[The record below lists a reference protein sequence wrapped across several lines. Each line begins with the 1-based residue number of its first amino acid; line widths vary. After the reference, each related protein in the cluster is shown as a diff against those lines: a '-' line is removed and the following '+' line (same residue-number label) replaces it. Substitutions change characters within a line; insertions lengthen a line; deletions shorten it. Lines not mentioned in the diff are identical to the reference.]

1 MEFYQGLT
9 TETIEEA
16 LARYNVLSKSGKGS
30 PIEWKYTL
38 YMDIPLTAF
47 NQVKGRKDMHY
58 KKMLK
63 LKMEKFL
70 PRPII
75 YDFDGNYFLL
85 SGEEVLVMCIDE
97 KREFV
102 PAVIWTNRPVKWAVI
117 SSDNKMI
124 PITKNLRSM
133 SNVKDEAERK
143 RWLGTEP
150 EEKGRK
156 ENGLPEGTGNCLRDE
171 ERNSVSKGDTNRIPT
186 EVLC

>member
-16 LARYNVLSKSGKGS
+16 LARYDVLSKSGKGS
-30 PIEWKYTL
+30 PIEWKHTL

-63 LKMEKFL
+63 LKLEKFL